1 MSATVLRYPSQRLAA
16 QYVRVGVDQ
25 VNLEISGGT
34 SILETAEPGQANAYT
49 VARRLVSRGY
59 RGCWVLALGT
69 NDAADIAVGSAENQA
84 QRIDKMISVLGS
96 QPVMWVTARSLLS
109 SGPYA
114 EANMQKWNAALVR
127 ACAQH
132 PTMRIYDWASVAS
145 KTWFGPDRIHY
156 TSHGYAQRARRI
168 ANALMTAFPKS
179 SGRSPCVV
187 R

>member
-49 VARRLVSRGY
+49 VALRLVSRGY
-59 RGCWVLALGT
+59 LGCWVLALGT

-84 QRIDKMISVLGS
+84 QRINKMMSVLGS

-114 EANMQKWNAALVR
+114 EANMQKWNAALLG

-132 PTMRIYDWASVAS
+132 PTMRIYDWASVAN

-156 TSHGYAQRARRI
+156 TSQG
-168 ANALMTAFPKS
+168 
-179 SGRSPCVV
+179 
-187 R
+187 